1 LGFVLAEHDQ
11 PQEAMAAYRIE
22 LDLLLSCF
30 LEAWMA
36 EIENLLENQ
45 PD

>member
-22 LDLLLSCF
+22 LNLLSSCF
-30 LEAWMA
+30 LKAWMA
-36 EIENLLENQ
+36 EIEDLLGDP